1 MLFFGVVCVY
11 VLVVINIIVYSKL
24 WQGIVKVVFGI
35 ECKCIVCS
43 SISIMGIMCF
53 VDIVNVS
60 SNVDVVGYK
69 I

>member
-1 MLFFGVVCVY
+1 M
-11 VLVVINIIVYSKL
+11 
-24 WQGIVKVVFGI
+24 FGI

-69 I
+69 IWYFSNIRCYIKFSFKYKWFLY